1 MVMKTTRPGYV
12 KITMENHH
20 RNSEFSHEK
29 WWIFPV
35 RYFDITRVYL
45 LKWYSFLLT
54 CPLQDRPF
62 LLKKKLF
69 FLDLFC
75 PCPEANGLGEA
86 FVLFPRQAAATCP
99 VSLVGTR
106 QLHVVDEEVDGQVMA
121 EPGSPVLRHRI
132 QRIRQQEKSWN
143 MEIWL
148 TATIK
153 FAIQIDFYRYIY
165 IYMVNHNG

>member
-62 LLKKKLF
+62 LLKKTVF
-69 FLDLFC
+69 FGSFLPLSWSEWPWWSVRTLPASGRCHLPRLPRGDAPTSRRRWRGRRPSDGRARKPSPPSSDSADSAARKIMEHGDLTYC
-75 PCPEANGLGEA
+75 N
-86 FVLFPRQAAATCP
+86 
-99 VSLVGTR
+99 
-106 QLHVVDEEVDGQVMA
+106 H
-121 EPGSPVLRHRI
+121 
-132 QRIRQQEKSWN
+132 
-143 MEIWL
+143 
-148 TATIK
+148 
-153 FAIQIDFYRYIY
+153 QICDTNWFL
-165 IYMVNHNG
+165 